1 MPATSKYQ
9 QQLSS
14 TLHNF
19 YQKPVAR
26 VSVELFLTIG
36 LVMFL
41 AIFAIR
47 PTLITMSNLIKEID
61 DKKAHREKLE
71 KKIVSL
77 ATAQSEYSNL
87 ENKLTYLDQAIPS
100 RPELV
105 YSLKVIEKLA
115 SDNNVVISGMT
126 VSELPTEE
134 TVSTPF
140 SARVL
145 NTLPISLNMIG
156 DYISIRNF
164 TEAIRNNRHAYMIES
179 ISFNLNKDETTRVL
193 NTSLTLSAPYYG
205 PPMKSMN
212 VQQTNT
218 TTDSNSGVGEQ
229 R

>member
-1 MPATSKYQ
+1 MATASKYQ

-14 TLHNF
+14 ALYNF

-61 DKKAHREKLE
+61 DKKAHHEKLE

-77 ATAQSEYSNL
+77 ATAQSEYSSFEDRL
-87 ENKLTYLDQAIPS
+87 PYLDQAIS
-100 RPELV
+100 SKPELV

-115 SDNNVVISGMT
+115 SDNNVVMSGMT

-134 TVSTPF
+134 TTDTPF
-140 SARVL
+140 STRVL
-145 NTLPISLNMIG
+145 NTLPISLNMVG

-164 TEAIRNNRHAYMIES
+164 TEAIRNNRHAYMIEN
-179 ISFNLNKDETTRVL
+179 ISFNLNKDETVQIL

-205 PPMKSMN
+205 PPMKN
-212 VQQTNT
+212 ADVQQVNVA
-218 TTDSNSGVGEQ
+218 TDDDLGVGE
-229 R
+229 